1 MKNKAKIRC
10 ICSDLIDAI
19 DRYIEKADN
28 DLAAKLKKSG
38 FLKAKFSVKR
48 ISELEDLLNDALEK
62 EADGIIE
69 GAGKAKSLDDV
80 DVDKLLADNS
90 VQEEIAEIMAE
101 HYEGVLPELTDA
113 YIKHADKDLSFIS
126 STKRT
131 SAWVKLWSEQVAEFM
146 EDSSSKKIGALLEE
160 HLKSGKGIDEFVRA
174 LQDNG
179 IRNERYRAR
188 TVAVT
193 ETLRAHSVAHND
205 AMMQNP
211 CVIEKIWRHTG
222 QQNNT
227 PRPNH
232 VAMNGQKV
240 KKDEP
245 FTLIGADGL
254 TYEPMHPHD
263 STLPVGET
271 ANCHC
276 IVQDGIDPDIIGLPL
291 EERQRMQ
298 EEALADLDEEWEA
311 EMRAKH
317 QAEHKK
323 NTD

>member
-1 MKNKAKIRC
+1 MRDKATVLC
-10 ICSDLIDAI
+10 ACNDLLDTI
-19 DRYIEKADN
+19 DRYIEKAKG
-28 DLAAKLKKSG
+28 DLSDKLKKAG
-38 FLKAKFSVKR
+38 FLKTKFSVKR
-48 ISELEDLLNDALEK
+48 LSEFEDLLNDALEK
-62 EADGIIE
+62 EADGIINDV
-69 GAGKAKSLDDV
+69 GKAKGLDDI
-80 DVDKLLADNS
+80 DVDQLLSKNS
-90 VQEEIAEIMAE
+90 LREEIAELIE
-101 HYEGVLPELTDA
+101 DHYDDVLPELTDA
-113 YIKHADKDLSFIS
+113 YIKQADKDLSFIS
-126 STKRT
+126 SMKRT
-131 SAWVKLWSEQVAEFM
+131 TAWVKLWSEQVAEFM
-146 EDSSSKKIGALLEE
+146 EESSSKKIAALLEE

-174 LQDNG
+174 LQDKG

-193 ETLRAHSVAHND
+193 ETLRAHSIAHND

-222 QQNNT
+222 NQNNT

-240 KKDEP
+240 KKTEM
-245 FTLIGADGL
+245 FMLTGADGL
-254 TYEPMHPHD
+254 AYMAQYPRDP
-263 STLPVGET
+263 SLPVGET

-298 EEALADLDEEWEA
+298 EEALAELDDDWEA
-311 EMRAKH
+311 EMRAKY
-317 QAEHKK
+317 QAEHKE